1 LTPRRDA
8 ASRVLAPRR
17 GKPRLY
23 SETKVLR
30 RAFTLDRKWRERLT
44 IQNMERKI
52 FWVSFTVLGL
62 LADFVLPIWWAL
74 GATIPIGYASW
85 WLAYRSGWFE

>member
-1 LTPRRDA
+1 MT
-8 ASRVLAPRR
+8 PRR
-17 GKPRLY
+17 GKPPFY
-23 SETKVLR
+23 SETKVFPL
-30 RAFTLDRKWRERLT
+30 AFTWDRKWRERLT